1 MDVPVLLIADSNP
14 EFRHALAQALKRC
27 YCVHCCGTGTEAL
40 RLLRALRPEILVLD
54 LTIPEVDG
62 LTLLQMAVSEGLRP
76 RVLAITPLV
85 SNYILESA
93 DELGV
98 GYMMRQPCDARL
110 VVRQVNEL
118 RRCLRA
124 SEADALAYVADLL
137 QTLGLAGRQKGTR
150 CIPAAVIAAARSPD
164 QSVTKEL
171 YPEVG
176 RSCVPRAAGDV
187 VEKRIRYSIH
197 EAWERRDPEVWAA
210 YFPKDKKP
218 TNSEFISRMVEALAD
233 WRRKD

>member
-93 DELGV
+93 DEPGV

-110 VVRQVNEL
+110 VVRQVNEPPQMSSGL
-118 RRCLRA
+118 RGGCPGLCCGFAADIGTGRQAER
-124 SEADALAYVADLL
+124 DALHP
-137 QTLGLAGRQKGTR
+137 G
-150 CIPAAVIAAARSPD
+150 
-164 QSVTKEL
+164 
-171 YPEVG
+171 
-176 RSCVPRAAGDV
+176 
-187 VEKRIRYSIH
+187 
-197 EAWERRDPEVWAA
+197 RRDCCG
-210 YFPKDKKP
+210 PKPGPVGDQGAC
-218 TNSEFISRMVEALAD
+218 I
-233 WRRKD
+233 RR